1 MTDIFTW
8 VKIFVAGICGMF
20 TYIFG
25 GMDTVLQV
33 LVILMVIDYIT
44 GVSAAI
50 CKKVLSSHTG
60 FTGIMKKITILCVVA
75 CAHLLGNA
83 MGIGEIRSAVI
94 GFYIANESISI
105 VENSADMGI
114 PMPKKLIAI
123 LKKFK
128 EQEDET
134 DDL

>member
-1 MTDIFTW
+1 MSDIFTW
-8 VKIFVAGICGMF
+8 IKVAAAGICGMF
-20 TYIFG
+20 SYVFG
-25 GMDTVLQV
+25 GMDTFLKI
-33 LVILMVIDYIT
+33 LVIMMVIDYIT

-60 FTGIMKKITILCVVA
+60 FTGIMKKIAILCVVS

-114 PMPKKLIAI
+114 PMPQKLIAI

-128 EQEDET
+128 EQEDNT

>member
-8 VKIFVAGICGMF
+8 IKVASAGICGIF
-20 TYIFG
+20 AYAFG
-25 GMDTVLQV
+25 GMDTFLKI
-33 LVILMVIDYIT
+33 LVIMMAIDYTT
-44 GVSAAI
+44 GVCAAI
-50 CKKVLSSHTG
+50 CRKDLCSRTG

-75 CAHLLGNA
+75 CSHLLGNA
-83 MGIGEIRSAVI
+83 MGIHEIRSAVI

-114 PMPKKLIAI
+114 PMPKKLIDI

-128 EQEDET
+128 EEDKT

>member
-8 VKIFVAGICGMF
+8 VKICVAGICGMF

-83 MGIGEIRSAVI
+83 MCIGEIRSAVI